1 MDYISEYNDAMNSLN
16 WFGIPEVRDK
26 LNTPQAG
33 QIIQALRNYVNAYLD
48 TLENHDSN
56 TRQITEDNW
65 VVLMRV
71 ADEAG
76 R

>member
-48 TLENHDSN
+48 TIENQDSN
-56 TRQITEDNW
+56 TRQITEDTW
-65 VVLMRV
+65 VVLMRLV
-71 ADEAG
+71 DEAG